1 MPVSYTHLEAVS
13 TISRSSP
20 NSPRD
25 EAPAA
30 ARIPRGVVHWLEQ
43 DRVGKWLL
51 TLMTCLLYTS
61 ITDASDTLSRGLKL
75 QNLEIPWQR
84 SIRKAQP
91 NPTLSET
98 ISAG

>member
-1 MPVSYTHLEAVS
+1 
-13 TISRSSP
+13 
-20 NSPRD
+20 
-25 EAPAA
+25 
-30 ARIPRGVVHWLEQ
+30 
-43 DRVGKWLL
+43 
-51 TLMTCLLYTS
+51 MTYEPKKS
-61 ITDASDTLSRGLKL
+61 INITDASDTLSRGLKL